1 MADLSK
7 INEWLQVVGIFGVLA
22 SLIFVGLQ
30 MKQAHEIALSNTY
43 QSRSDATVDAMMAV
57 TGSFNSS
64 FGALSGRQHNYVRKQ
79 LPAV

>member
-64 FGALSGRQHNYVRKQ
+64 FLSLVSPYC
-79 LPAV
+79 